1 MICLIF
7 LGIPSSKYSSNLS
20 FRSSPAQASVCF
32 DRLGPKV
39 YVDPDLPP
47 LVLSADLRFLPLLDL
62 LLLLQ
67 WSGGLELCLLGVGD
81 LLRLGVGDLILPL
94 LCPLEAGDLDLWLL
108 EVGDLVLKPLL
119 DLIDLLLA
127 TGDLRLCHLDLNI
140 PDGGENV
147 LLSLCLNL
155 FGE

>member
-1 MICLIF
+1 M
-7 LGIPSSKYSSNLS
+7 S

-32 DRLGPKV
+32 DRLGPEV
-39 YVDPDLPP
+39 YVDP
-47 LVLSADLRFLPLLDL
+47 DLRFLPLLDL

-94 LCPLEAGDLDLWLL
+94 LCPLEAGDLNLCLL
-108 EVGDLVLKPLL
+108 EVGDLFLKPLL